1 MSATS
6 GPATAGPATPTPD
19 PGAPAQTERA
29 GSTARGR
36 VLSIIG
42 VILLP
47 LLIASGFI
55 WATSG
60 SGSRLTRSEAA
71 IVTLD
76 EGSSIGGKPVRLG
89 QTYALEL
96 RNQQG
101 PNFTWR
107 YGVAMT
113 EAQRGRVV
121 AALASRLVDGV
132 ITIDAS
138 EHRSQRQNRQA
149 ARTRLADGIR
159 QALAPP
165 PPPRRATKPTKGSQ
179 RRRLAAKARR
189 ADVKSG
195 RGRVTRADD

>member
-1 MSATS
+1 MPTADLRVPPGPGIPRGLVVPAAELTERFSRSS
-6 GPATAGPATPTPD
+6 GPGGQGVNTTDSRVQLSWSPT
-19 PGAPAQTERA
+19 
-29 GSTARGR
+29 
-36 VLSIIG
+36 
-42 VILLP
+42 
-47 LLIASGFI
+47 
-55 WATSG
+55 TS
-60 SGSRLTRSEAA
+60 AA
-71 IVTLD
+71 L
-76 EGSSIGGKPVRLG
+76 
-89 QTYALEL
+89 
-96 RNQQG
+96 
-101 PNFTWR
+101 
-107 YGVAMT
+107 T

-159 QALAPP
+159 AALAPP